1 MPTTR
6 QAHHPSGRVVSARM
20 TEDTIA
26 RLDMLAARTGR
37 SRGRYLRDAIE
48 EMLPIYEKAYWGHAM
63 KKRKRT
69 SSPQSSERSF
79 CAPSKSQ
86 KTSEN

>member
-26 RLDMLAARTGR
+26 RLDMLAARIGR

-63 KKRKRT
+63 KKKEADFVTAEFREIILRT
-69 SSPQSSERSF
+69 IEE
-79 CAPSKSQ
+79 
-86 KTSEN
+86 SENK